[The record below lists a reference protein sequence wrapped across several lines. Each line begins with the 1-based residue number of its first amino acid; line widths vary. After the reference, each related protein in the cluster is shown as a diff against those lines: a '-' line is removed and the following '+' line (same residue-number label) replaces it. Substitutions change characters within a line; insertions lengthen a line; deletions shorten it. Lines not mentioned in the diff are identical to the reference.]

1 MSLFLLMFT
10 DNMSD
15 NMESTANLEKSC
27 KYSKNNLFPDQ
38 KLRL

>member
-1 MSLFLLMFT
+1 MGLFLLMFT
-10 DNMSD
+10 DND
-15 NMESTANLEKSC
+15 NVESTANLEKNC